1 MVCLHHRY
9 IPQQIKRT
17 TVPNT
22 SKSSQEF
29 KEFRFRRRYDHLL
42 RFKLRNAKPNE
53 IIKAARELGFK
64 INVKDLEKARAR
76 KEELAKK
83 KAEPIRKKSA
93 FDRLKSFFRG

>member
-1 MVCLHHRY
+1 M
-9 IPQQIKRT
+9 
-17 TVPNT
+17 PNT

-64 INVKDLEKARAR
+64 INAKDFEKARSLKA
-76 KEELAKK
+76 EQASK
-83 KAEPIRKKSA
+83 KAEPIQKKSV
-93 FDRLKSFFRG
+93 FDRLNSFFKD

>member
-22 SKSSQEF
+22 SKLSQEF
-29 KEFRFRRRYDHLL
+29 NEFRFRRRYDHLL

-53 IIKAARELGFK
+53 IIKVARELGFK
-64 INVKDLEKARAR
+64 INAKDLEKIRAR
-76 KEELAKK
+76 KAEQAIKK
-83 KAEPIRKKSA
+83 TEHSRKKSA
-93 FDRLKSFFRG
+93 LDRLKNFFKA